1 MTGASVTAHTPETE
15 NILVIKLGALGD
27 FVQALGPMQAIR
39 RHHPQAS
46 ITLLTTKPFVGFG
59 LGCGYFNHVWMDTR
73 PRWNDIGGWLD
84 LRQKLRAGHF
94 TRVYDLQNNDRTSWY
109 LKLFPRKERPEWV
122 GVAAGASHRNTNP
135 ERTAGSALAGHIQ
148 TLALAGITDIT
159 IDRLEWVPGNIDSFM
174 HDHGLKK
181 PYVLL
186 VPGCAPGRTEKRWPA
201 ENYGHIARIVDG
213 WGYQPVVIGTQQ
225 EADLAEQICTVHK
238 NTLSLVGGTSL
249 LDIALLARH
258 AAGAIGND
266 TGPMHMIAPTG
277 CPSLV
282 LFSRHST
289 PHRHAP
295 QGAHVKTHQVDEL
308 KDLKVSDVERLIS
321 VRWFR
326 NQS

>member
-1 MTGASVTAHTPETE
+1 MMAGTPVVGQEPATE

-39 RHHPQAS
+39 KHHPQAS
-46 ITLLTTKPFVGFG
+46 ITLMTTKPFVSFG
-59 LGCGYFNHVWMDTR
+59 LGCGYFNHVWTDTR

-84 LRQKLRAGHF
+84 LRRKLRAEHF

-109 LKLFPRKERPEWV
+109 LKLFARNNRPEWV
-122 GVAAGASHRNTNP
+122 GVAAGASHRNNSP

-148 TLALAGITDIT
+148 TLALAGIADIG
-159 IDRLEWVPGNIDSFM
+159 IDRLEWVPGNIDTFM
-174 HDHGLKK
+174 RDHGLKK

-201 ENYGHIARIVDG
+201 ENYGHMARIVDG
-213 WGYQPVVIGTQQ
+213 RGYQPVVIGTQQ
-225 EADLAEQICTVHK
+225 EADLAEQICAVHK
-238 NTLSLVGGTSL
+238 NTLSLVGKTSL
-249 LDIALLARH
+249 LDIALLAQH

-295 QGAHVKTHQVDEL
+295 QGANVKTHQVDEL
-308 KDLKVSDVERLIS
+308 KNLDVDDVEKLIGTC
-321 VRWFR
+321 WFR
-326 NQS
+326 S